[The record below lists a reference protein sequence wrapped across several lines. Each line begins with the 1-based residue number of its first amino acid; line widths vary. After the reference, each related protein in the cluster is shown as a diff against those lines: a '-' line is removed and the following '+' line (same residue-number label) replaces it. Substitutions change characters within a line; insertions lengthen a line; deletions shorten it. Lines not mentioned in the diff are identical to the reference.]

1 MQSWRAQL
9 GWDGVSEESWD
20 ELRSGLFAPK
30 DAAINRA
37 TPSSSIAAHVA
48 TAPKRPG
55 QPSNFQRASS
65 ALPALPPKMKSS
77 TLSNEYRVL
86 KSGLQQAEAR
96 ASVILQELEN
106 SLADSDHM
114 ITFDPRWLTHFT
126 ESHFEDTGPDQF
138 ELSIQKANKMLDFLN
153 QKQREQEA
161 CEAMMQQLLDAFNSA
176 EIRNVQDFGQ
186 VVRPTTIADSTG
198 DWGGLQKDLELQV
211 HSFRSRVFSSAI
223 TIGMH
228 CDLFS
233 YFLHFAWGHCGHT
246 RLQLLMNRRTEVF
259 QAKPSGGA
267 AATADLNAIIQE
279 LESAHVQE
287 IAKFA
292 HDMNVQHAKAS
303 EAHRRE
309 LEAKDERIENVV
321 ATLGKVLKEREYLKN
336 ELQRAGHQ
344 NVIAKMKHA
353 AVNER
358 DMLKS
363 IKDQITGKPSAAV
376 QDRSMQTMDVQ
387 FADERDSDSD
397 NAAPSV
403 TASGC
408 KSLQATTANLPLE
421 LNGVISHGELASAF
435 KNIYETDQQSSKRKK
450 KAKTGQD
457 WSFIDLDAFAKEA
470 TQRGTTFDAIVRDI
484 KLPKEW
490 QKSLRVPPKSVMS
503 KTFMSSSSCPLLAF
517 FNERFHI
524 AERRQPR
531 QNSHSAGAA

>member
-1 MQSWRAQL
+1 
-9 GWDGVSEESWD
+9 
-20 ELRSGLFAPK
+20 
-30 DAAINRA
+30 
-37 TPSSSIAAHVA
+37 
-48 TAPKRPG
+48 
-55 QPSNFQRASS
+55 
-65 ALPALPPKMKSS
+65 
-77 TLSNEYRVL
+77 
-86 KSGLQQAEAR
+86 
-96 ASVILQELEN
+96 
-106 SLADSDHM
+106 
-114 ITFDPRWLTHFT
+114 
-126 ESHFEDTGPDQF
+126 
-138 ELSIQKANKMLDFLN
+138 
-153 QKQREQEA
+153 
-161 CEAMMQQLLDAFNSA
+161 
-176 EIRNVQDFGQ
+176 
-186 VVRPTTIADSTG
+186 
-198 DWGGLQKDLELQV
+198 
-211 HSFRSRVFSSAI
+211 
-223 TIGMH
+223 
-228 CDLFS
+228 
-233 YFLHFAWGHCGHT
+233 
-246 RLQLLMNRRTEVF
+246 MNRKTEAF

-267 AATADLNAIIQE
+267 AATADLDAIIQE

-287 IAKFA
+287 IAKLA
-292 HDMNVQHAKAS
+292 HDMNVQHAKSS

-353 AVNER
+353 AANER

-403 TASGC
+403 AASVC
-408 KSLQATTANLPLE
+408 NSLQATAANLPLQ
-421 LNGVISHGELASAF
+421 LSGGIIHGELASAF
-435 KNIYETDQQSSKRKK
+435 KNIYEADQSSKRKK

-470 TQRGTTFDAIVRDI
+470 AQRGTTFDAIVRDI

-490 QKSLRVPPKSVMS
+490 QKSLRLPPKSVMS
-503 KTFMSSSSCPLLAF
+503 SVSCPLLAF

-531 QNSHSAGAA
+531 QNSYSAGAA